1 MEFRQASSTDPELV
15 AELAERVRG
24 KKVLVILDS
33 DHRERH
39 VYQELKAYGPMINKG
54 SYLIVQDTNV
64 NGHPVLPDYGAGP
77 MEALH
82 RFLGETKDFE
92 VDSSRERFLFTMNP
106 IGFLKRVT

>member
-1 MEFRQASSTDPELV
+1 MRTEGRNKRHLT
-15 AELAERVRG
+15 ERVRG

-64 NGHPVLPDYGAGP
+64 KRASGSAGLWCRSDGP
-77 MEALH
+77 E
-82 RFLGETKDFE
+82 LGC
-92 VDSSRERFLFTMNP
+92 
-106 IGFLKRVT
+106 